1 MPKGFEVDVCV
12 CDFHMFTETARVC
25 VQLVTSWN
33 LTFEGLVFAVGQDVL
48 LSVGTVGKTAI
59 TTGKL
64 TFERFFAGVD
74 SSVDLQVLHSGENLP
89 AADVVAN
96 EWFLA
101 SVYPARI

>member
-12 CDFHMFTETARVC
+12 CDFHVFAETTGVS
-25 VQLVTSWN
+25 VELVTSWN

-74 SSVDLQVLHSGENLP
+74 SSVDLQVLHSGEDFP
-89 AADVVAN
+89 AADVVADK
-96 EWFLA
+96 WFL
-101 SVYPARI
+101 SRVYPAKI

>member
-1 MPKGFEVDVCV
+1 MSKSFEVDVCV
-12 CDFHMFTETARVC
+12 CDFHVFAETAGVS
-25 VQLVTSWN
+25 VELVTSWN

-74 SSVDLQVLHSGENLP
+74 SPVYLQILHPGENLP
-89 AADVVAN
+89 ATDVVAD
-96 EWFLA
+96 EWFLS
-101 SVYPARI
+101 SVYPAKI